1 MCARA
6 GSLFKNVGFLVRRRI
21 TIRRGIPLST
31 GGSPG
36 CDRRFGALQ
45 SSDSPHIRMGD
56 AIATLGD
63 FPSFRPFTTSGN
75 CVNLVTE
82 MAIAKHSDEGVAFAA
97 DLVAGESHNASKPSI
112 VVGLFKTHAKRVQSF
127 LSFRLRDSAE
137 GEDAAQD
144 VFLKLWR
151 QERQATLRDEATN
164 YMYAATQSAIIDVE
178 RHRAY
183 VEHDR
188 VPGVDVDGVA
198 QPQPAAE
205 EVLHWRKALAQFVD
219 SVKALPE
226 TTRNVFLLYHFK
238 GLGYDEIARELGVS
252 RRTVERHIAA
262 GLAQCRERLKD
273 YL

>member
-1 MCARA
+1 MD
-6 GSLFKNVGFLVRRRI
+6 L
-21 TIRRGIPLST
+21 
-31 GGSPG
+31 
-36 CDRRFGALQ
+36 
-45 SSDSPHIRMGD
+45 
-56 AIATLGD
+56 AIATSAD
-63 FPSFRPFTTSGN
+63 FPSPTPFTTGAN
-75 CVNLVTE
+75 CVNLVTD
-82 MAIAKHSDEGVAFAA
+82 MAIAKHSDETIAFAA
-97 DLVAGESHNASKPSI
+97 DLVADGGRSVAKPSI
-112 VVGLFKTHAKRVQSF
+112 VVGLFKTHARRVQSF

-137 GEDAAQD
+137 GEDATQD

-151 QERQATLRDEATN
+151 QERQGTLRDEATN
-164 YMYAATQSAIIDVE
+164 YMYSATQSAIIDVE

-188 VPGVDVDGVA
+188 VPGIDVDGVA
-198 QPQPAAE
+198 EPQPAAE
-205 EVLHWRKALAQFVD
+205 DVLHWRKALVQFVD

-226 TTRNVFLLYHFK
+226 TTRRVFVLYHFK